1 MPDLLLELFS
11 EEMPADAQVP
21 ASDNLKKYITDGFIN
36 ESVSYANAA
45 SFSTPQRLCVVIEG
59 LAAISE
65 KKVEFKRGPK
75 VDAPRRAVEGFASS
89 VNLKI
94 GDLKIKEEEKG
105 KYYFAE
111 LHQPVSRVEDLASKI
126 VKDAI
131 LNLSWRKSMRWGNS
145 QIKWVRPLRSILC
158 VMTYEDRSEIVSMT
172 IGDIKASNETC
183 GHRFMCPD
191 KFTVN
196 SFESYRD
203 KLRKSYVILDPIER
217 AEIIWTDASNLAFA
231 HGLRVIKDD
240 DLLNEVSAL
249 VEWPSVLMGE
259 ISYKYLDLPSEV
271 LQTSMKVHQKFFSVI
286 NDKSNKI
293 EKFIIV
299 ANVICD
305 DNGQAIIKG
314 NQKVLDARLADGK
327 FFYENDL
334 KIAYEGGSSWIAN
347 LEDVVFHGKLGSLS
361 DRVARINKLALKLA
375 LYFKIDEEKIS
386 KAVNFS
392 KTDLCSQMVY
402 EFPELQGVM
411 GKYYAE
417 AANFDNEIALAIL
430 EHYQPQGPS
439 DKLPSEPLS
448 VVLALAD
455 KIDLLSCFWSID
467 EKPTGSKDPYAL
479 RRAAIGVI
487 RLILNS
493 GVNLNLKEILDDKI
507 VNVDVPKDDIIHFL
521 HERLRVLLRDR
532 GFRYD
537 VIEACIN
544 VPNSDDFVILE
555 EKTTAL
561 SSFLSTDN
569 GMKLL
574 KGFKRANNI
583 LVAEERK
590 DGVNYELDPEL
601 KYMKNSYEKNLFDA
615 LKKIQPEIEKELKKK
630 DFETVLLK
638 TSELLVPI
646 DDFFREVKVND
657 ESQIIRRNRL
667 CLLNKV
673 KNICSFFCDLTLIQD
688 INSQIGN

>member
-21 ASDNLKKYITDGFIN
+21 ASDNLKKYITDGFFN

-271 LQTSMKVHQKFFSVI
+271 LQTSMKVHQKFFRS
-286 NDKSNKI
+286 
-293 EKFIIV
+293 
-299 ANVICD
+299 
-305 DNGQAIIKG
+305 
-314 NQKVLDARLADGK
+314 
-327 FFYENDL
+327 
-334 KIAYEGGSSWIAN
+334 
-347 LEDVVFHGKLGSLS
+347 
-361 DRVARINKLALKLA
+361 
-375 LYFKIDEEKIS
+375 
-386 KAVNFS
+386 
-392 KTDLCSQMVY
+392 
-402 EFPELQGVM
+402 
-411 GKYYAE
+411 
-417 AANFDNEIALAIL
+417 
-430 EHYQPQGPS
+430 
-439 DKLPSEPLS
+439 
-448 VVLALAD
+448 
-455 KIDLLSCFWSID
+455 
-467 EKPTGSKDPYAL
+467 
-479 RRAAIGVI
+479 
-487 RLILNS
+487 
-493 GVNLNLKEILDDKI
+493 
-507 VNVDVPKDDIIHFL
+507 
-521 HERLRVLLRDR
+521 
-532 GFRYD
+532 
-537 VIEACIN
+537 
-544 VPNSDDFVILE
+544 
-555 EKTTAL
+555 
-561 SSFLSTDN
+561 
-569 GMKLL
+569 
-574 KGFKRANNI
+574 
-583 LVAEERK
+583 
-590 DGVNYELDPEL
+590 
-601 KYMKNSYEKNLFDA
+601 
-615 LKKIQPEIEKELKKK
+615 
-630 DFETVLLK
+630 
-638 TSELLVPI
+638 
-646 DDFFREVKVND
+646 
-657 ESQIIRRNRL
+657 
-667 CLLNKV
+667 
-673 KNICSFFCDLTLIQD
+673 
-688 INSQIGN
+688 